1 MVTPEARYAR
11 WRTTAT
17 IVWSVIGALVLLG
30 AALWLFG
37 KIAGAFTPF
46 VIAFIF
52 VFLLNVPV
60 RALDRRGMSRGTA
73 TALCLGAG
81 VLLIAGVITFLVP
94 TVSRQAVT
102 FAENAPTYLASV
114 ERMIEAQQARF
125 SSIVVPAWVT
135 TIVASSSSQL
145 SQAAVRIGNSLAGSL
160 VNAGGGVASGVLS
173 FLLAIVIA
181 FWALKDLPKIREEIG
196 LLAGP
201 KYGPDVEHL
210 LSTVTRVVGGYLKG
224 QTIASLCTGLIA
236 GIGFAILGIDYAI
249 GLAILTLVL
258 NYIPYI
264 GPFVAGLI
272 AALIALITIGPLAAL
287 LAIAVVVIAQNVT
300 DNLITP
306 RVMAEQVDLHPTLV
320 IFSLL
325 VGGTLFGIVGML
337 FAIPVAAT
345 LKGLFVY
352 YYEQRTDRQITTED
366 GALFRTPVCDSDDG
380 TVTDCEPGE
389 VDAATSADDEH
400 LRSK

>member
-17 IVWSVIGALVLLG
+17 IVWSVIGALILLG

-46 VIAFIF
+46 VIAFLF

-60 RALDRRGMSRGTA
+60 RALDRRGMSRGIA

-81 VLLIAGVITFLVP
+81 ILLIAGIITFLVP
-94 TVSRQAVT
+94 TISRQAAA
-102 FAENAPTYLASV
+102 FAQNAPTYLASA

-125 SSIVVPAWVT
+125 STVVVPAWVT
-135 TIVASSSSQL
+135 TVVSSSSSQL
-145 SQAAVRIGNSLAGSL
+145 SQAAVRVGNGLAGSI
-160 VNAGGGVASGVLS
+160 VNAGGGLASGVLS
-173 FLLAIVIA
+173 FMLAMVIA
-181 FWALKDLPKIREEIG
+181 FWALKDLPKLREEIG

-201 KYGPDVEHL
+201 KYGQDVDHL
-210 LSTVTRVVGGYLKG
+210 MATITRVVGGYLKG

-249 GLAILTLVL
+249 VLGVLTVIL

-272 AALIALITIGPLAAL
+272 AALVALITVGPLAAL

-306 RVMAEQVDLHPTLV
+306 RIMAEQVDLHPILV

-325 VGGTLFGIVGML
+325 VGGTLYGIVGML

-366 GALFRTPVCDSDDG
+366 GALFRSPACDPEDG
-380 TVTDCEPGE
+380 TDTDCESGADE
-389 VDAATSADDEH
+389 AAVSQTLSD
-400 LRSK
+400 